1 MKGML
6 PIRGQISINLS
17 SGDFFLFSEEMQKMG
32 LPVVGIRREEGM
44 NW

>member
-1 MKGML
+1 MTGMI
-6 PIRGQISINLS
+6 PIRGQISINFS
-17 SGDFFLFSEEMQKMG
+17 SGDFFLFSEEMQNMG